1 MEIKSS
7 TITEKRTKNRQG
19 EGRRGKKKAKRRKEK
34 IETEGKRRET
44 VYRAGERERRIT
56 KRPFASKS
64 EELYSNASVPLA
76 QGEASETQRYG
87 VAEQVRE
94 KKRTYVKEKEKDT
107 ERKRERGKMIE
118 RTARSGG
125 GRRGRITMRGYKRRR
140 ISV

>member
-44 VYRAGERERRIT
+44 VYRAGERERRVT

-87 VAEQVRE
+87 VAEQARE
-94 KKRTYVKEKEKDT
+94 KKRTYVKEKEREKDT
-107 ERKRERGKMIE
+107 ERKRERQNDREDG
-118 RTARSGG
+118 A
-125 GRRGRITMRGYKRRR
+125 
-140 ISV
+140 